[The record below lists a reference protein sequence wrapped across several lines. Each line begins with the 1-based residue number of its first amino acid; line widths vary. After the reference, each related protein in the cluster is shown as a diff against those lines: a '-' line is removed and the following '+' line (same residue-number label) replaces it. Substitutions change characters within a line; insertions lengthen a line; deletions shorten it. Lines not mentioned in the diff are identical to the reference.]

1 VTITMSSERLGLT
14 AWLVAGA
21 VAVAAVVIGFVW
33 LPSLQASA
41 LGIGVWDAMCRAT
54 GITRPAAPGYIA
66 SSSAAVPTTVVWNT
80 ETVHAAAS
88 GEAQRAKALALGCA
102 GCHGGEGVSPSEAFP
117 NLAGLSKEVMYKA
130 LKDYRDRKRQNPTMQ
145 GIAGALDD
153 QKIADLAAYYASLAP
168 KARNPAAAPP
178 SLVVVG
184 SPIRSIAPCAAC
196 HGPLGRKDGAPSLEG
211 QKRAYLKAQL
221 DAFAS
226 GMRHNDI
233 NQQMRQ
239 IARALSP
246 TERDSLAEWYG
257 NQHSQ

>member
-1 VTITMSSERLGLT
+1 MTMAMSSERLGLT
-14 AWLVAGA
+14 AWLVAGG
-21 VAVAAVVIGFVW
+21 VAIAAVLIGFVW

-41 LGIGVWDAMCRAT
+41 LGIGVWDAICRAT
-54 GITRPAAPGYIA
+54 GITRPEAPGSIA
-66 SSSAAVPTTVVWNT
+66 SSSAAVPTTVVWNRQT
-80 ETVHAAAS
+80 LHAAAS

-102 GCHGGEGVSPSEAFP
+102 GCHGAEGISPSEGFP
-117 NLAGLSKEVMYKA
+117 NLAGLSEEVMYKA

-153 QKIADLAAYYASLAP
+153 QKIADLAAYYASLP
-168 KARNPAAAPP
+168 LKVRSPADPP

-211 QKRAYLKAQL
+211 QKRTYLKAQL

-226 GMRHNDI
+226 GTRHNDI

-246 TERDSLAEWYG
+246 AERDSVAEWYG
-257 NQHSQ
+257 NQHSE